1 MGRPI
6 GESGKLI
13 RFKRHRYNQTRVVL
27 SDLLK
32 PIIMSLLSSNIDN
45 TGDLVKCHLEAR
57 QTTLQFANEKP
68 TLEQVKDYQGTIL
81 ISKI

>member
-13 RFKRHRYNQTRVVL
+13 RFKHHRYNQTRIVL

-32 PIIMSLLSSNIDN
+32 PIIMSLLSSNVDN
-45 TGDLVKCHLEAR
+45 TGDFVKCHHEAR
-57 QTTLQFANEKP
+57 
-68 TLEQVKDYQGTIL
+68 
-81 ISKI
+81 